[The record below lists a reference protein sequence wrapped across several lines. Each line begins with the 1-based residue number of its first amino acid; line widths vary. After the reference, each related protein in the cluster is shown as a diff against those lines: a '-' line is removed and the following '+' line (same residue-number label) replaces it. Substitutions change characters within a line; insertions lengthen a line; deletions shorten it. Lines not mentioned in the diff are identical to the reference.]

1 MTVRVLFVN
10 SREDTQAIP
19 GGDTVQM
26 LSTQAALERLG
37 LGVEVRYA
45 HELSRSG
52 VPPCDVAHIFNMQT
66 PGPAWTAMQALQAQG
81 TPVVLSPIYWDMYA
95 HWAEL
100 AMTEQ
105 PRWHA
110 LAGRLGKERTS
121 GLYIRWQQLKSPTK
135 AIWRTQRRLLRHAAR
150 VLPNSRS
157 EAALL
162 AKSFVQ
168 GRGFQRKVDV
178 VPNAIDTALY
188 QPAPAPSEAFRQ
200 RYGLQDFVLQ
210 VGTVYP
216 AKNQLALIEALFDL
230 PVPLV
235 FIGQV
240 MDAASDYARQC
251 RERAAQR
258 GNVIFIDRL
267 PHEELPGIYA
277 LAAVHALPSWRETP
291 GLVSLE
297 AAAAGCRIVTTSI
310 GSTRDYFGDLAWY
323 CHPADV
329 RSIRA
334 AVQAALNAP
343 APADLR
349 QRVLSQY
356 TWQQAAQAT
365 LGAYEAALRQGQPD
379 ASYQWSA
386 A

>member
-1 MTVRVLFVN
+1 MTLRVLFVN

-26 LSTQAALERLG
+26 VSTQAALERLG
-37 LGVEVRYA
+37 LKVEVRYA
-45 HELSRSG
+45 HELARSG
-52 VPPCDVAHIFNMQT
+52 VPSCDVAHIFNMQT
-66 PGPAWTAMQALQAQG
+66 PVPAWTAMQALRAKG

-100 AMTEQ
+100 AMAER
-105 PRWHA
+105 PRWRS
-110 LAGRLGKERTS
+110 LAGQLGRERAS
-121 GLYIRWQQLKSPTK
+121 NIYIRWQRFKSPTK
-135 AIWRTQRRLLRHAAR
+135 AIWRTQRRLLQHATR
-150 VLPNSRS
+150 VLPNSLS

-162 AKSFVQ
+162 ERSFVQ
-168 GRGFQRKVDV
+168 GNGFQKKVDV
-178 VPNAIDTALY
+178 VPNAIDTTLY
-188 QPAPAPSEAFRQ
+188 HDLPAPSAVFLE
-200 RYGLQDFVLQ
+200 RYGIQDFVLQ

-230 PVPLV
+230 SLPLV

-240 MDAASDYARQC
+240 MDATSDYIRQC

-258 GNVIFIDRL
+258 GNVIFIDRM
-267 PHEELPGIYA
+267 PHHELPGIYA

-323 CHPADV
+323 CHPADLQ
-329 RSIRA
+329 SIRR
-334 AVQAALNAP
+334 AVLAALSAP
-343 APADLR
+343 TLAELR

-356 TWQQAAQAT
+356 TWQRAAEAT
-365 LGAYEAALRQGQPD
+365 AASYETALRRRQTRSRYELTP
-379 ASYQWSA
+379 A
-386 A
+386 